1 MPEFRTSRLILRRWV
16 EQDILPMAEINA
28 DPEVMRWISDGKTLT
43 QEETRAFVE
52 RCEALWDT
60 HGFGLF
66 AIERR
71 DTSDLVGF
79 AGLSIPTFLPEVLP
93 NIEIGWRL
101 GRPFWG
107 QGFATE
113 AATAA
118 MRFGFDACGL
128 NAIISICQVGNT
140 ASERIMQKLHMHLQH
155 ETIHPLYGR
164 RLRVYARHGDTSR

>member
-1 MPEFRTSRLILRRWV
+1 MPELTTSRLILRRWT
-16 EQDILPMAEINA
+16 ERDILPMAVINA

-43 QEETRAFVE
+43 HDETRTFIE
-52 RCEALWDT
+52 RCEALWNT
-60 HGFGLF
+60 HRFGLF

-113 AATAA
+113 AAKAS

-128 NAIISICQVGNT
+128 HELISICQVGNT
-140 ASERIMQKLHMHLQH
+140 ASERIMQKLDMHLQH
-155 ETIHPLYGR
+155 ETIHPLYSR
-164 RLRVYARHGDTSR
+164 RLRVYARRGDTSR